1 MSNAKDKI
9 GNTKLD
15 VSPTKRKSGVV
26 IKNKTSDSVSKM
38 QNTIAGKNKNNDI
51 SRMAVALKQVA
62 GKIDTTQSGLFDH
75 NVTIITGDVN
85 ISNDTLDCEFDI
97 PFDDDTEA
105 NEAEIIIYN
114 ITSKTINA
122 MKKGAKITVKAG
134 YGKDTGVIFSG
145 YISHK
150 KTVWEDTDK
159 ITTINAIDSNDR
171 KERDIKSKSYGKGTK
186 ASYILRKLV
195 NDLGLP
201 VAVFKIKRDHTY
213 KEKVTVDGGLMD
225 NIKKYA
231 KICGVSAYI
240 CKSKVYVCP
249 LNYKDNTTFNLSS
262 DTGLLSIAEFEEEEQ
277 NEDYKDKTK
286 GYEVKMLLQHQIQ
299 TGSIIKLDTK
309 NVKGTYRVREGS
321 HEYDGSNFTTTV
333 KAVKV

>member
-1 MSNAKDKI
+1 MTSK
-9 GNTKLD
+9 
-15 VSPTKRKSGVV
+15 VV
-26 IKNKTSDSVSKM
+26 IKNKKHTGV
-38 QNTIAGKNKNNDI
+38 
-51 SRMAVALKQVA
+51 SRMAKSIKGIA
-62 GKIDTTQSGLFDH
+62 GKIDTKQTGLFDH
-75 NVTIITGDVN
+75 NVTISTGNVS
-85 ISNDTLDCEFDI
+85 ISNDSLDCEFDI

-105 NEAEIIIYN
+105 NEAEITIYN
-114 ITSKTINA
+114 LTNKTINA
-122 MKKGAKITVKAG
+122 MKRGAKITVKAG

-150 KTVWEDTDK
+150 KTVWEDDDK
-159 ITTINAIDSNDR
+159 VTTINAIDSKNR
-171 KERDIKSKSYGKGTK
+171 KERDIKSKSFGKGTK

-201 VAVFKIKRDHTY
+201 VAVFKIKRNHVY
-213 KEKVTVDGGLMD
+213 KDKVTVDGGIME

-249 LNYKDNTTFNLSS
+249 LNYKESTVFNLSA
-262 DTGLLSIAEFEEEEQ
+262 DTGLLSLSEFEEEEK

-299 TGSIIKLDTK
+299 TGSTIKLNTK
-309 NVKGTYRVREGS
+309 NVKGTFRVREGS

>member
-1 MSNAKDKI
+1 MTS
-9 GNTKLD
+9 T
-15 VSPTKRKSGVV
+15 VV
-26 IKNKTSDSVSKM
+26 IKNKKHTGV
-38 QNTIAGKNKNNDI
+38 
-51 SRMAVALKQVA
+51 SRMAKSIKDIA
-62 GKIDTTQSGLFDH
+62 GKIDTKQTGLFDH
-75 NVTIITGDVN
+75 NVTISTGNVS
-85 ISNDTLDCEFDI
+85 ISNDSLDCEFDI

-105 NEAEIIIYN
+105 NEAEITIYN
-114 ITSKTINA
+114 LTNKTINA
-122 MKKGAKITVKAG
+122 MKRGAKITVKAG
-134 YGKDTGVIFSG
+134 YGKDMGVIFSG

-150 KTVWEDTDK
+150 KTVWEDNDK
-159 ITTINAIDSNDR
+159 VTTINALDSNNR
-171 KERDIKSKSYGKGTK
+171 KERDIKSKSFGKGTK

-201 VAVFKIKRDHTY
+201 VAVFKIKRNHVY
-213 KEKVTVDGGLMD
+213 KDKVTVDGGIME

-249 LNYKDNTTFNLSS
+249 LNYKESTTFNLSA
-262 DTGLLSIAEFEEEEQ
+262 DTGLLSLSEFEEEEK

-299 TGSIIKLDTK
+299 TGSTIKLNTK
-309 NVKGTYRVREGS
+309 NVKGTFRVREGS